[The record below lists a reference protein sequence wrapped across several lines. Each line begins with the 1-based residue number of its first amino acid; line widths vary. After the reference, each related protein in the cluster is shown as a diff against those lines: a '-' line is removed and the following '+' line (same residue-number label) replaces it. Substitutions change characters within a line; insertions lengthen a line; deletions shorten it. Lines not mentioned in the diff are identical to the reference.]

1 MGSVHS
7 EFKSFEIKIKMKTLF
22 LLCLISLSLLK
33 VDAHELICKACGK
46 SEDGT
51 FTGKCASA
59 DDTVGE
65 MTCTEGPEYGTSC
78 MAAILYP
85 SDSSD
90 PVYFKKC
97 YPTPFHAKGC
107 LTVDEEDGTGT
118 LCYCDQNDCNTS
130 FDPKDYPG
138 YNGSG
143 NLFISSPIIL
153 VISTVLYHINS

>member
-7 EFKSFEIKIKMKTLF
+7 QFKSFVIIKMKIF
-22 LLCLISLSLLK
+22 LIFFGLISLSLLK

-46 SEDGT
+46 ENGT
-51 FTGKCASA
+51 FTGKCKNA
-59 DDTVGE
+59 DDAGDE

-85 SDSSD
+85 SEKSGSPD

-107 LTVDEEDGTGT
+107 LTVDEEDGKGT
-118 LCYCDQNDCNTS
+118 LCYCDTNDCNIS

-138 YNGSG
+138 YNCTEPPAPKTTPSAG
-143 NLFISSPIIL
+143 NLFISSPI
-153 VISTVLYHINS
+153 